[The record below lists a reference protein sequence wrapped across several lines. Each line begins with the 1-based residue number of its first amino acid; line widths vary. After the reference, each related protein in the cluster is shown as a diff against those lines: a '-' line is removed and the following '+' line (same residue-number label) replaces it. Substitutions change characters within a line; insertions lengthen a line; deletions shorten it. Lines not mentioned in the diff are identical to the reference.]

1 MAELVPTHAPVHHG
15 DDPAVLHREG
25 LRRFQAGD
33 VAGAIEALRAAL
45 ARSVD
50 PELLND
56 LGVACAAAGLPREAA
71 GVLTACLLADPERTE
86 ARENLAAL
94 TAADPT
100 PGPAAPA
107 APTET
112 GGPVSQAVYLGD
124 HTALARLPFG
134 AKIYLDTRDLSLA
147 PHLMLGSE
155 WEPWTTELIRALLR
169 PGSTFVD
176 VGANVGYFTLLA
188 GSIVGP
194 TGHVVA
200 FEPNPDLA
208 SLVARS
214 LSVNGLHSFTRL
226 IQAAAMSRPGQLEFK
241 RFAGHQ
247 GSSGFYVTDELAAR
261 FHDRLERIVVDCTTL
276 DEALADRGLRI
287 DLIKI
292 DAEGAEPEVIAGA
305 ERLLEEQR
313 GMQVIMEYTPSNR
326 PAVEALLDRGYRMCQ
341 LGHDH
346 SLTPIEADH
355 LDDSGRLEMLFFF
368 RGLGGALQGAGAS
381 AALAE

>member
-1 MAELVPTHAPVHHG
+1 MAELVPTHAPVHPG
-15 DDPAVLHREG
+15 DDPAILHREG
-25 LRRFQAGD
+25 VLRFQSGD
-33 VAGAIEALRAAL
+33 VAGAVGALRAAL

-56 LGVACAAAGLPREAA
+56 LAVACAAAGLPREAA
-71 GVLTACLLADPERTE
+71 GVLTACLLADPDRAD

-94 TAADPT
+94 TAAEDT
-100 PGPAAPA
+100 PGPAQP
-107 APTET
+107 APTTDT

-124 HTALARLPFG
+124 HTALARLSFG

-147 PHLMLGSE
+147 PHLLMGGE
-155 WEPWTTELIRALLR
+155 WEPWTSELIRALLR

-194 TGHVVA
+194 TGRVVA

-208 SLVARS
+208 ALIARS
-214 LSVNGLHSFTRL
+214 LSVNGLHGWTELVR
-226 IQAAAMSRPGQLEFK
+226 AAAMSEPGQLEFK
-241 RFAGHQ
+241 RFAGHH
-247 GSSGFYVTDELAAR
+247 GSSGFYVTDELAAQ
-261 FHDRLERIVVDCTTL
+261 FHDSLERIVVDCTTL
-276 DEALADRGLRI
+276 DDALAGRGLRI

-305 ERLLEEQR
+305 ERLLDEQR
-313 GMQVIMEYTPSNR
+313 GMQIIMEYTPSNR
-326 PAVEALLDRGYRMCQ
+326 PAVEALLERGYRMCT

-346 SLTPIEADH
+346 SLTPIEADR
-355 LDDSGRLEMLFFF
+355 LDDSGQLEMLFFF
-368 RGLGGALQGAGAS
+368 RGLSGTLHDGAAS
-381 AALAE
+381 AALA

>member
-1 MAELVPTHAPVHHG
+1 MAELVPPDAPIHLG

-25 LRRFQAGD
+25 IVRFQAGD
-33 VAGAIEALRAAL
+33 VTGAIGALRAAL

-71 GVLTACLLADPERTE
+71 GVLTACLLADPERSD
-86 ARENLAAL
+86 ARENLAAVM
-94 TAADPT
+94 AAEPT

-194 TGHVVA
+194 TGRVIA
-200 FEPNPDLA
+200 FEPNPELA
-208 SLVARS
+208 SLIARS
-214 LSVNGLHSFTRL
+214 LSVNGLHSWTEL
-226 IQAAAMSRPGQLEFK
+226 VEAAAMSEPGRLEFK

-247 GSSGFYVTDELAAR
+247 GSSGFYVTDELAAQ
-261 FHDRLERIVVDCTTL
+261 FHDTLERIVVDCTTL
-276 DEALADRGLRI
+276 DDALAGRGLQI

-326 PAVEALLDRGYRMCQ
+326 PAVEALIERGYRMCV
-341 LGHDH
+341 LGQDH
-346 SLTPIEADH
+346 SLTPIEADR
-355 LDDSGRLEMLFFF
+355 LDESGQLEMLFFF
-368 RGLGGALQGAGAS
+368 RGLGDALQGADAGVAH
-381 AALAE
+381 A